1 VPPFSTG
8 HDVAA
13 ADILIHLSRLV
24 DVVHARVAD
33 DHGLTPVQA
42 RMVCVLAFGSRGM
55 AELADCLGVERA
67 TVTGLA
73 DRAEQRGLVTRVPV
87 PADRRALHVTLT
99 DTGRQAAAA
108 FHADAVERLGGL
120 LTPLSSAERDQ
131 FRHAIAKVVAQTR
144 LPTRNRTEQP

>member
-87 PADRRALHVTLT
+87 PADRRALHVTRT
-99 DTGRQAAAA
+99 DAGRQAAAA
-108 FHADAVERLGGL
+108 FHADAVERLDGL

-131 FRHAIAKVVAQTR
+131 F
-144 LPTRNRTEQP
+144 